1 MDWLIERFAQ
11 ASGKAAFIHQDRTVT
26 YAAVTG
32 SIASFSTKIQQAGVQ
47 RGDRVVVLGDYAP
60 EVCCLFFALAL
71 NGNIIVPLTRES
83 VVEVDVALGVC
94 GCDWFVEFSPS
105 GSDAKISRR
114 DIAVHNVLLAE
125 FQRKNHPGL
134 VLFSSGS
141 TGKPKGILYDFA
153 RLSEKFRKR
162 RDPVVA
168 IPFLMIDH
176 FGGINTIL
184 AITSSLGT
192 AVTVTDRSVTS
203 ICKAIEK
210 YHVELLPTTP
220 SFLTM
225 LMASRLNQQFD
236 LSSLKRISY
245 GTEVMPQSTLDRVRA
260 AFPKAELLQTY
271 GLSEVG
277 VLRSQS
283 RPDGSLWVRLGG
295 PGFQTKVVD
304 DILWIKSDFAMEGYL
319 NAPSE
324 FDAEG
329 WFNTRDKVEVDGDY
343 FRILGRATDI
353 INVGGQKVYPA
364 EVEDFLLQL
373 DNIVDVAVYGEPSP
387 LLGHLVVAKVQ
398 LERPESADQLKK
410 RIRQA
415 CAGHLTPFKIPG
427 KVVIA
432 TEPLYSARQKKLRTA
447 VAKP

>member
-1 MDWLIERFAQ
+1 MDWLIDRFAQ
-11 ASGKAAFIHQDRTVT
+11 APAKAAFIHKDRTVT
-26 YAAVTG
+26 YAAVIDSIGSFRTRIKQTG
-32 SIASFSTKIQQAGVQ
+32 IK
-47 RGDRVVVLGDYAP
+47 RGERVVVLGDYAP
-60 EVCCLFFALAL
+60 EVFCLFFALAQ

-83 VVEVDVALGVC
+83 VVEEEVALTVC
-94 GCDWFVEFSPS
+94 GCDWFVDFSPA
-105 GSDAKISRR
+105 GIEPTITRHE
-114 DIAVHNVLLAE
+114 IAVENSLLAE

-153 RLSEKFRKR
+153 RLSEKFRKQR
-162 RDPVVA
+162 EPVIA

-192 AVTVTDRSVTS
+192 AVTVADRSVTS

-225 LMASRLNQQFD
+225 LMASRLNQQFN

-260 AFPKAELLQTY
+260 AFPQAELLQTY

-295 PGFQTKVVD
+295 PGFQTRVVD

-329 WFNTRDKVEVDGDY
+329 WFNTRDKVEVDGEY
-343 FRILGRATDI
+343 FRILGRTTDI

-387 LLGHLVVAKVQ
+387 LLGQLVVAKVQ

-415 CAGHLTPFKIPG
+415 CAGHLTSFKIPG

-432 TEPLYSARQKKLRTA
+432 TDPLYSARQKKLRTA
-447 VAKP
+447 AAKP